1 MSNLSH
7 TNESDYAELDAMM
20 GFDPSNTQIFNA
32 ADGSVEPLDIYRTS
46 PKDSK
51 TEDGHY
57 HSKVRLLYNV
67 HNRNRTIVHS
77 VIYNLRDEEGYFSV
91 QSLLGEKDPYS
102 PYFKEYKSCPI
113 FKTWKKLHFSEDP
126 KVKERGDEYF
136 KKYESDWILVQ
147 VVEDKNKPEMVGKI
161 LPWKLPKAVLTK
173 LQNKMSPSKDSGKI
187 PVNILDLLTGR
198 VLDIDVTPGPQDKA
212 DPSRYFRETK
222 YDLSEFDTDPTPIT
236 KIDGTPLFT
245 DEEIEII
252 EKYDK
257 KITAIAKMKSPEE
270 RESAFKLLK
279 ENQLYSTIREYM
291 QRAYEYVKENSE
303 DLVELKGY
311 KPWSDELTA
320 RVTKYIETV
329 LSGKNPLGTDDTFG
343 YKADGSDID
352 KIFAAAPAAP
362 SSPTESTVP
371 GMDDD
376 DLPF

>member
-32 ADGSVEPLDIYRTS
+32 SDGSVEPLDIYRTS

-77 VIYNLRDEEGYFSV
+77 AIYNLRDEEGYFSV

-113 FKTWKKLHFSEDP
+113 FKAWKKLHFSEDP

-198 VLDIDVTPGPQDKA
+198 VLDIDVIPGPQDKA

-245 DEEIEII
+245 DEEIETI

-270 RESAFKLLK
+270 KESAFKLLK

-329 LSGKNPLGTDDTFG
+329 LSGKNPLGADDTFS

-362 SSPTESTVP
+362 SSSTESTAP